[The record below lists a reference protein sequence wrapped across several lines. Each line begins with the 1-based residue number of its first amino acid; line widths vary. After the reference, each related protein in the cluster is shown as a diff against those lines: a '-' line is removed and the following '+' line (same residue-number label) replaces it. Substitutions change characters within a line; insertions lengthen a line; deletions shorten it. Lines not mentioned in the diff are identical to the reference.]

1 MDDRDRL
8 PPHDTQAERGVLGSI
23 LIDPDAIADVLP
35 HLDTHK
41 AFYLQSHSQIFRAI
55 LRLFERNVPIDTL
68 TVAGELGQKLLADM
82 GGEGCLIDLI
92 TVTPTSINAAAYAQ
106 IVREEWTRRRLI
118 RAASTIAQQAYDEG
132 VPLEDLINAAES
144 AVFDSTGE
152 RTGRGR
158 DAEELA
164 RAYLDVMEKR
174 RENQSEISGL
184 PTGLIDIDRLLSGLQ
199 KQDLIVVAARP
210 GMGKTS
216 LCNAIALNATEKGR
230 SVGIFSL
237 EMSAD
242 QMMTRLVSAKTSIPL
257 QALNKGMIPE
267 QDEPRF
273 FEAMGE
279 ISQTRLHIDDS
290 SMLTPLQLLGK
301 CRRLIARQGLDLVVV
316 DFLQM
321 MTPPESKPR
330 HIEVGEIARGL
341 KMVAKELKVP
351 VLAACQL
358 SRAVEQRNE
367 KRPQLS
373 DLRDS
378 GSIEENADVVA
389 FIYRDDYYNPET
401 SDRPNVAE
409 VNVAKH
415 RNGPNGTVELYWNPQ
430 LATFRNLQRQL
441 INLIEESDKGNGRK
455 FTSVH
460 AEAQKYNGK

>member
-341 KMVAKELKVP
+341 KMVAKELKIG
-351 VLAACQL
+351 
-358 SRAVEQRNE
+358 RAHV
-367 KRPQLS
+367 
-373 DLRDS
+373 
-378 GSIEENADVVA
+378 
-389 FIYRDDYYNPET
+389 
-401 SDRPNVAE
+401 
-409 VNVAKH
+409 
-415 RNGPNGTVELYWNPQ
+415 
-430 LATFRNLQRQL
+430 
-441 INLIEESDKGNGRK
+441 
-455 FTSVH
+455 
-460 AEAQKYNGK
+460 